1 MSLNPALSLR
11 DRDPAAPHRLA
22 WLLTACVIL
31 WPLWQGAG
39 IQPGTL
45 LDPANL
51 QPMGQFLAAFLPPE
65 TGSEF
70 LGYLGQASLET
81 LAIATAG
88 MTLAIVLAIPLGYLA
103 SGAGRLKPSL
113 NNVANLCLL
122 VPIRLPI

>member
-65 TGSEF
+65 SWSQRTNSLSDRSSGSS
-70 LGYLGQASLET
+70 AARAP
-81 LAIATAG
+81 AIS
-88 MTLAIVLAIPLGYLA
+88 
-103 SGAGRLKPSL
+103 SG
-113 NNVANLCLL
+113 
-122 VPIRLPI
+122 